1 MTTINNIEDL
11 IRLLDENPEWLEAV
25 RARILTRELI
35 DLPQTMA
42 QFIEVTNQR
51 FDELDQRFDE
61 LDQRIGVVESETKS
75 IRAEMEQGFASVR
88 RDLGIL
94 KGGHDRASA
103 IREATAITD
112 GLGLNRIR
120 NLEYDDLRNISISAN
135 IQDIPINE
143 LRSFRLADLVM
154 EATDQTGEGCYVV
167 VEISYTANGR
177 DTRRA
182 IRNAAFLTRFTG
194 RPSHAVIA
202 GIDRDD
208 RIDRAIESGDVSW
221 HQLHLDDL
229 EIE

>member
-35 DLPQTMA
+35 ELPQTLA
-42 QFIEVTNQR
+42 QFIELTN
-51 FDELDQRFDE
+51 QRFDE

-94 KGGHDRASA
+94 KGGHARASA

-112 GLGLNRIR
+112 ELGLNRIR

-154 EATDQTGEGCYVV
+154 EATDQTGEGCYVA

-182 IRNAAFLTRFTG
+182 IRNASFLTRFTG

-202 GIDRDD
+202 GIDKDD
-208 RIDRAIESGDVSW
+208 RIDRAIETGDVSW

-229 EIE
+229 EID